1 MYEGKGSGMVQKVS
15 AGRLGGRK
23 LEESWEKEDGRGVGK
38 KKRRKRKRKTKKGK
52 KKRAEG

>member
-1 MYEGKGSGMVQKVS
+1 MYVGKGSGMVQKVG

-38 KKRRKRKRKTKKGK
+38 KKRRKRKKKKKGK
-52 KKRAEG
+52 KRRAEG